1 MSDKETRSKGQIEDS
16 ISKEVTSFYA
26 ENLGVGPRQA
36 KSYIL
41 EDMVIV
47 RLQGK
52 LLPIEENLLKLS
64 HEKGIELIKNIRKS
78 LHEIATKQL
87 GEIIKKITNHEVVS
101 SHSDISTK
109 TGERIEVFILDTNF
123 EKELETRLTSK

>member
-1 MSDKETRSKGQIEDS
+1 MNEDNRSKGQIEDS

-52 LLPIEENLLKLS
+52 FLPIEENLLKLS

-87 GEIIKKITNHEVVS
+87 GEIIKKITNHEVIS

-109 TGERIEVFILDTNF
+109 TGERIEIFILDTDF
-123 EKELETRLTSK
+123 EKELETRLASK

>member
-1 MSDKETRSKGQIEDS
+1 MDKDNRTKGQIEDA

-26 ENLGVGPRQA
+26 ENLGVGPKQA
-36 KSYIL
+36 KTYIL
-41 EDMVIV
+41 QDMVIV
-47 RLQGK
+47 RLHGK

-87 GEIIKKITNHEVVS
+87 GVIIKKITGHDVVS

-109 TGERIEVFILDTNF
+109 TGERIEIFILGMNF
-123 EKELETRLTSK
+123 EKELENRSTSK